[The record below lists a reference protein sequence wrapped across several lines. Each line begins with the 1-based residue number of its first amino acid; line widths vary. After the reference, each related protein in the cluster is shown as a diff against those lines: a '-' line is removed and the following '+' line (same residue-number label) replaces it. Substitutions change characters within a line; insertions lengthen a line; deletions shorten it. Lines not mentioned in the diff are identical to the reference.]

1 MLGKAVAVK
10 SFMLAWQLE
19 QLPVAGCAVSL
30 TKKVPAAFCGR
41 VWKPLNGAVV
51 VMGYWP
57 MPIHTILVSWQVVQV
72 PVVPAWIMVAVGVG
86 ARKPLPGAVLVATPG
101 TSTEGVLP
109 RWQLS
114 QVLVVGRCEP
124 TPGVVDGGITT
135 ILVTPKKVLP
145 VTFCPWQVAQPVV
158 IPLWLNL
165 PPAKVV
171 MAPLAPASGISVLG
185 ILPVWQVSQPMEP
198 DTGMCAGVRLAMV
211 LGVTPKKVPAITLAP
226 WQVEHPVV
234 TPTWL

>member
-1 MLGKAVAVK
+1 M
-10 SFMLAWQLE
+10 
-19 QLPVAGCAVSL
+19 
-30 TKKVPAAFCGR
+30 TKKVPALVCGR
-41 VWKPLNGAVV
+41 VWKPLNGATV

-57 MPIHTILVSWQVVQV
+57 MLIHTILVSWQVVQP
-72 PVVPAWIMVAVGVG
+72 PVVPAWIWVAVGVG
-86 ARKPLPGAVLVATPG
+86 ARKPLPGAALVATPG
-101 TSTEGVLP
+101 TNTEGVLP
-109 RWQLS
+109 RWQFS
-114 QVLVVGRCEP
+114 QVLVVGKCEL

-145 VTFCPWQVAQPVV
+145 VMFWPWQVAQPVV
-158 IPLWLNL
+158 MPLWLNL
-165 PPAKVV
+165 APAKVFG
-171 MAPLAPASGISVLG
+171 ATPPLSGISVLG

-211 LGVTPKKVPAITLAP
+211 LGVMPKKVPVVTVAP